1 MIGFIEKIIFINIDK
16 KSIKTYR
23 NCTEE
28 RDFMETRKEEGE
40 QLYIQFKERYTKKIE
55 SLTNELKRIETDK
68 NTDEIVS
75 LESCHGDFEEFLK
88 QHHIRDIERRL
99 YVEQQKLK
107 YVRPNTI
114 EDVRY
119 RQRQEKEFQKELLK
133 VIPQNLLLRFHASPI
148 YSSEAIIKQKRIVPS
163 YDIFGIK
170 TSADVE
176 GKISVTRADNIHMH
190 TLPRYSDLFEYK
202 ECLPA
207 GCIFALFPLE
217 ETELDDEK
225 WFMNKV
231 DFSEHPEQLYRIIT
245 TPENISI
252 VQQWCLESGLD
263 VSYVCDYDNFVK
275 ILEND
280 VAKNRFTNKDGR
292 QCVTNM
298 EHPLNENQPRA
309 YYEMLD
315 AAKSNPKHRISTLN
329 RITQIF
335 KNMIKGKSVK
345 KENEQALEE

>member
-1 MIGFIEKIIFINIDK
+1 
-16 KSIKTYR
+16 
-23 NCTEE
+23 
-28 RDFMETRKEEGE
+28 METREEEWE
-40 QLYIQFKERYTKKIE
+40 QLYIQFKERYTKRVA
-55 SLTNELKRIETDK
+55 SLTNELKRIEKDK
-68 NTDEIVS
+68 NADEIVS

-99 YVEQQKLK
+99 YIEQQKLK

-133 VIPQNLLLRFHASPI
+133 VIPQNLLLRFHATPI
-148 YSSEAIIKQKRIVPS
+148 YSAEAIIKQKRIVPS
-163 YDIFGIK
+163 YDTFGIK

-176 GKISVTRADNIHMH
+176 EKISVTRADDIHMH
-190 TLPRYSDLFEYK
+190 TLPRYSDLFEYQ

-207 GCIFALFPLE
+207 GCIFAVFPLE
-217 ETELDDEK
+217 ETDLEDNK
-225 WFMNKV
+225 WRMKKV
-231 DFSEHPEQLYRIIT
+231 DFSTHPEQLYKIIT
-245 TPENISI
+245 TPENISR

-275 ILEND
+275 ILKKD
-280 VAKNRFTNKDGR
+280 VKLNTFTNKNGR
-292 QCVTNM
+292 QCITNSD
-298 EHPLNENQPRA
+298 EYSLDSGSDSSQSKA

-315 AAKSNPKHRISTLN
+315 AAKSSPKHRISALN

-335 KNMIKGKSVK
+335 RNMIKGRTTK
-345 KENEQALEE
+345 KENEQTLEE

>member
-1 MIGFIEKIIFINIDK
+1 
-16 KSIKTYR
+16 
-23 NCTEE
+23 
-28 RDFMETRKEEGE
+28 METKKEEWE
-40 QLYIQFKERYTKKIE
+40 QLYLQFKERYAKKVE
-55 SLTNELKRIETDK
+55 SLTNELKRIEADK
-68 NTDEIVS
+68 NTDLIVS
-75 LESCHGDFEEFLK
+75 LESCKGNFEEFLK

-99 YVEQQKLK
+99 HVEQQKLK
-107 YVRPNTI
+107 YVRPNTL
-114 EDVRY
+114 EDVKY
-119 RQRQEKEFQKELLK
+119 RQRQEKDFQKELLK
-133 VIPQNLLLRFHASPI
+133 VVPSNLLLRFHASPI

-231 DFSEHPEQLYRIIT
+231 DFSKHPEQLYKIIT
-245 TPENISI
+245 TPENISL

-263 VSYVCDYDNFVK
+263 SSYVCDYDNFVK

-280 VAKNRFTNKDGR
+280 VALNKFTNNDGR
-292 QCVTNM
+292 QCVTNVAQD
-298 EHPLNENQPRA
+298 LNANKHKA
-309 YYEMLD
+309 YNEMLD
-315 AAKSNPKHRISTLN
+315 AAKSNPKHRTSALN

-345 KENEQALEE
+345 KENEQTLEE